1 MRTAPTRSIEN
12 GRSSVYALRIL
23 SNLRTT
29 LLSSTTSGHSIQGR
43 RTNMRLSTAS
53 CLVPATERTCWCTVV
68 MEYPNFSLIDM
79 HQYDGADYTNVRAE

>member
-1 MRTAPTRSIEN
+1 
-12 GRSSVYALRIL
+12 
-23 SNLRTT
+23 
-29 LLSSTTSGHSIQGR
+29 
-43 RTNMRLSTAS
+43 MRLSTAS